1 MVVRKST
8 PAGAFTSESTSSH
21 LSPASEPASLTSSS
35 YETVTRP
42 SNSTSN
48 SYSSSYH
55 HPRPNPILEGEE
67 PASGAVNFDYNG
79 GPSAPKG
86 GTDETPLP
94 VRLQAGGTTRSL
106 QNMHTGLPDTLR
118 ACLSGSG
125 KATPRSSM
133 DSERSRDFWEEDVH
147 DNTGRS
153 QHLSNVDK
161 AALSTPEPISA
172 SLSPSIPGPNIP
184 KLPHRSNN
192 PFRQGNSSTSFTKN
206 SVSSSNAFM
215 FDIDDHKATTP
226 ETPVE
231 MTANLSL
238 VDRPFSEYSTSFR
251 PSTLNLNSTFR
262 ELEPEQTSLCAT
274 RAQLKPST
282 LRSPSLESPLGNH
295 QSALIP
301 VASEMSEDTG
311 SESLHPWPWN
321 AIGGSAQDNNIVSGN
336 ARSSVGVN
344 LEKEL
349 PATPSVDA
357 LQTAKVLLPA
367 ERDPNIPLQG
377 PIPSQGTIP
386 QKPELSLDP
395 PPTPSRLREHSNAT
409 TEAEMSKLRE
419 HRNETY
425 QIKHFNWFD
434 HNSRTLR
441 RSSMLT
447 QNKNGP
453 CPLLALVNAL
463 ILGGENDTHSALGA
477 ALRTREQ
484 VSLGLI
490 IESLLDE
497 LTSEGRGGQLTE
509 LPDVDELNGFLLR
522 LHTGMTANPRLASHE
537 TPSPNLMDARN
548 SSLHLP
554 LSLNNDRKPGIFEN
568 THDMRLYGAF
578 NIPLVHGW
586 LAPRSDPARAA
597 FARSAQTYEDAQT
610 IQFREEE
617 LEDKLS
623 RVGLTSEEQQLLQ
636 DISSIKSFLESYPT
650 QITPYGLEVIY
661 ESLYPAGLA
670 ILFRNDHFSTIYK
683 HPESGQLFTLVTDA
697 GYSDRDEVIWESL
710 VDVSGQNSEFFSGDF
725 RPIGNLETTAK
736 TQQTPLDSSS
746 TSYDPQQPSQLQGAR
761 SPASFQE
768 QQQQAD
774 ADFAM
779 ALQLQEEEEAR
790 LDDPRRRSNAN
801 DTNRSSGTGHPNRPG
816 DQEAT
821 RPAIPPRNSHNQG
834 VTRPVDPSSDEAPPP
849 AYEEAAKGKP
859 YLPPTGHPQHPSFH
873 GRSPSSG
880 PSTPVYPPARRQAA
894 PRRMS
899 AFQETSQFQPSPPL
913 TRPHT
918 NNSLG
923 VSQSSG
929 RSRDREK
936 DCIVM

>member
-1 MVVRKST
+1 
-8 PAGAFTSESTSSH
+8 
-21 LSPASEPASLTSSS
+21 
-35 YETVTRP
+35 
-42 SNSTSN
+42 
-48 SYSSSYH
+48 
-55 HPRPNPILEGEE
+55 
-67 PASGAVNFDYNG
+67 
-79 GPSAPKG
+79 
-86 GTDETPLP
+86 
-94 VRLQAGGTTRSL
+94 
-106 QNMHTGLPDTLR
+106 
-118 ACLSGSG
+118 
-125 KATPRSSM
+125 
-133 DSERSRDFWEEDVH
+133 
-147 DNTGRS
+147 
-153 QHLSNVDK
+153 
-161 AALSTPEPISA
+161 
-172 SLSPSIPGPNIP
+172 
-184 KLPHRSNN
+184 
-192 PFRQGNSSTSFTKN
+192 
-206 SVSSSNAFM
+206 
-215 FDIDDHKATTP
+215 
-226 ETPVE
+226 

-238 VDRPFSEYSTSFR
+238 ADRPFSEYSTSFR
-251 PSTLNLNSTFR
+251 PSALNLNSTFQQ
-262 ELEPEQTSLCAT
+262 EEPEQKPLSAT
-274 RAQLKPST
+274 RTQPEPSS
-282 LRSPSLESPLGNH
+282 LQSPSPESTVINYQPASIPVPGGMSESAGLVSLQSGPQNAIDDIAQDSNLISRSASPL
-295 QSALIP
+295 
-301 VASEMSEDTG
+301 V
-311 SESLHPWPWN
+311 
-321 AIGGSAQDNNIVSGN
+321 GGD
-336 ARSSVGVN
+336 VG
-344 LEKEL
+344 KGL
-349 PATPSVDA
+349 PATPSTEA
-357 LQTAKVLLPA
+357 LRVANVPLLVEPP
-367 ERDPNIPLQG
+367 RDIPIQG
-377 PIPSQGTIP
+377 PISSQEAIP
-386 QKPELSLDP
+386 LKPDLRS
-395 PPTPSRLREHSNAT
+395 TPSPIPAQARKPSNTAA
-409 TEAEMSKLRE
+409 EAEMSRLRE

-425 QIKHFNWFD
+425 QIKQFNWFD

-463 ILGGENDTHSALGA
+463 ILGGESDTHSALGA

-522 LHTGMTANPRLASHE
+522 LHTGMTANPRLASPE
-537 TPSPNLMDARN
+537 TLSPNLMDARN

-554 LSLNNDRKPGIFEN
+554 LSLNDDRKPGTFEA
-568 THDMRLYGAF
+568 TQDMRLYGAF

-650 QITPYGLEVIY
+650 QITPYGLEVIN
-661 ESLYPAGLA
+661 ESLYPAGSA

-683 HPESGQLFTLVTDA
+683 HPETGQLFTLVTDV

-710 VDVSGQNSEFFSGDF
+710 VDVSGQKSAFFSGDF
-725 RPIGNLETTAK
+725 RPIANLEANTEA
-736 TQQTPLDSSS
+736 QQASLGSSS
-746 TSYDPQQPSQLQGAR
+746 TDYTSQHPGQLHGVG
-761 SPASFQE
+761 SPNTPQE

-790 LDDPRRRSNAN
+790 LDDPRRRADVN
-801 DTNRSSGTGHPNRPG
+801 DTIRSAGTTHLSRLG

-821 RPAIPPRNSHNQG
+821 RPAIPPRNVSNQG
-834 VTRPVDPSSDEAPPP
+834 VTRPVDPNSDEAPPP
-849 AYEEAAKGKP
+849 AYEEAAKGRP
-859 YLPPTGHPQHPSFH
+859 YLPPTGHPQHPSFN
-873 GRSPSSG
+873 GRSPSSN
-880 PSTPVYPPARRQAA
+880 PSTPIYPHSPGQPA

-899 AFQETSQFQPSPPL
+899 AFQETSRFQPSPPL

-918 NNSLG
+918 NNNLG

-929 RSRDREK
+929 RPRDREK